1 MQDMICREFLPALM
15 EYTDKIAS
23 SLRAKKALLPEL
35 SYSSQEQLLE
45 KLSVYYEEI
54 FRAEEK
60 LEADTAKAEAL
71 TEMQEA
77 AVFYYETVLSDMN
90 ALRKAADSVEKYL
103 PDEIL
108 PYPNYEKLLFSV

>member
-1 MQDMICREFLPALM
+1 M
-15 EYTDKIAS
+15 
-23 SLRAKKALLPEL
+23 
-35 SYSSQEQLLE
+35 
-45 KLSVYYEEI
+45 
-54 FRAEEK
+54 
-60 LEADTAKAEAL
+60 

-77 AVFYYETVLSDMN
+77 AVFYYETALSDMN